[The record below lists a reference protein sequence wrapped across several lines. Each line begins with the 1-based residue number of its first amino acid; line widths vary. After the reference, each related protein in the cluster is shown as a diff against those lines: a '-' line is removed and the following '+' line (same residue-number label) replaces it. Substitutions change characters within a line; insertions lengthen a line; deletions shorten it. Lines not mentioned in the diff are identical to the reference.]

1 MSDPEA
7 TVLAAVDRLDI
18 PYEVIQIDPDYADT
32 AAFCVKYGYP
42 PEQSANTIVVA
53 AKRGPEKYAVCVV
66 QATTRLDVNKR
77 VRELMGVSRLS
88 FASAEQMAGLTGML
102 EGGVTPFAL
111 PDGIPIYVDDRIMA
125 NDWIILGSGGRASKI
140 KISPDVFRKLPGAE
154 VVKDLAVEP
163 PSQ

>member
-1 MSDPEA
+1 MSDPESV
-7 TVLAAVDRLDI
+7 VLAAVDRLDI

-32 AAFCVKYGYP
+32 ATFCGKYGYP

-53 AKRGPEKYAVCVV
+53 SKRGPEKYAACVV
-66 QATTRLDVNKR
+66 LSTTRLDVNR
-77 VRELMGVSRLS
+77 RLRELMGVSRLS

-102 EGGVTPFAL
+102 AGGVTPFAL

-125 NDWIILGSGGRASKI
+125 HDWIILGSGGRASKI
-140 KISPDVFRKLPGAE
+140 KISPGVFRKLPGAE
-154 VVKDLAVEP
+154 VIEDLAVEL